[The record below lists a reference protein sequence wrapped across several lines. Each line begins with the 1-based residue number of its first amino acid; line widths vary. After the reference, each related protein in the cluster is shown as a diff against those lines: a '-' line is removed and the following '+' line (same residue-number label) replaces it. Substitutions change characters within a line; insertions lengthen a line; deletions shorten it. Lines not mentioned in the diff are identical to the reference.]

1 MKVSLKSRVLS
12 LFVMFFLMFNFMS
25 LTITNIKNSDVIKSG
40 MLEHFFSVKTFSDD
54 IIANMLS
61 QKMNANKQQ
70 NNKKNTDKK
79 DFNRIISEFLIPSII
94 SETVLNSNLNFNG
107 ISSDILFITNYLSKE
122 IEYPLKIPFWLLS
135 VFLLLLTK
143 ILFNVL
149 PRSISVNYN
158 IQNIERACIV

>member
-1 MKVSLKSRVLS
+1 MKVSLKNKVLS

-25 LTITNIKNSDVIKSG
+25 LTINNIRNTDVIKSSIV
-40 MLEHFFSVKTFSDD
+40 EHFFTMKSFSDD
-54 IIANMLS
+54 IVANMLA
-61 QKMNANKQQ
+61 QKMNGNKQQ
-70 NNKKNTDKK
+70 NSKKDTNKK
-79 DFNRIISEFLIPSII
+79 DFNKISEFLVPAII
-94 SETVLNSNLNFNG
+94 SKTILNPGLSFNNVNSNA
-107 ISSDILFITNYLSKE
+107 LFITNYLSKE
-122 IEYPLKIPFWLLS
+122 IEYPLKIPFWLMS

>member
-40 MLEHFFSVKTFSDD
+40 MLEHFFSVKNFSYD
-54 IIANMLS
+54 IIDNMLS
-61 QKMNANKQQ
+61 KKLNANKQQ

>member
-1 MKVSLKSRVLS
+1 MKVSLKNKALS
-12 LFVMFFLMFNFMS
+12 LFIVLFLMLNFMS
-25 LTITNIKNSDVIKSG
+25 LTITNIKNTDVIKSSII
-40 MLEHFFSVKTFSDD
+40 EHFFAVKTFSDD
-54 IIANMLS
+54 IVANMLS
-61 QKMNANKQQ
+61 QKMNGNKQQ
-70 NNKKNTDKK
+70 KNNKNSDKK
-79 DFNRIISEFLIPSII
+79 DFNKITEFLVPAIVYKTI
-94 SETVLNSNLNFNG
+94 LNSGFNFNN
-107 ISSDILFITNYLSKE
+107 INSDILFLTNYLSKE